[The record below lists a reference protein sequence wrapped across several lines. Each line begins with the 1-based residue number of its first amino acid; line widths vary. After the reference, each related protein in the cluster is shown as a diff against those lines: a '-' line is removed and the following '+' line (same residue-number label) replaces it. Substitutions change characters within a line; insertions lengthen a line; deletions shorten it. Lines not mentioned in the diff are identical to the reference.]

1 MYCHQALFQKLH
13 FLQGYVTQ
21 RAYLVVTL
29 IDNVYTNVIEKEH
42 TCGILVRPI
51 SDHQMYFCM
60 INENYIKP
68 KTKQK
73 YVEIKVCNQESL
85 EKFKTEI
92 AHAEI
97 YTKLKKDLTD
107 DPNTNYEMLSQIL
120 EMAKNK
126 HIPKKFK
133 RFNKRRHGKEGW
145 MTNELLTKVVKKN
158 KLYVVRKTTPLTNEN
173 YEIYKVR
180 FKDHDKEVK
189 KDIVNAKKKYY
200 SRIFDTYRSEENM
213 ENNQ

>member
-1 MYCHQALFQKLH
+1 M
-13 FLQGYVTQ
+13 
-21 RAYLVVTL
+21 
-29 IDNVYTNVIEKEH
+29 
-42 TCGILVRPI
+42 
-51 SDHQMYFCM
+51 
-60 INENYIKP
+60 NENYVKP

-73 YVEIKVCNQESL
+73 YVEIEVCNQESL

-126 HIPKKFK
+126 HIPKKVK
-133 RFNKRRHGKEGW
+133 KFNKRKHGKEGW

-158 KLYVVRKTTPLTNEN
+158 KLYEKLL
-173 YEIYKVR
+173 
-180 FKDHDKEVK
+180 H
-189 KDIVNAKKKYY
+189 
-200 SRIFDTYRSEENM
+200 
-213 ENNQ
+213 

>member
-1 MYCHQALFQKLH
+1 M
-13 FLQGYVTQ
+13 T
-21 RAYLVVTL
+21 RTTSTL

-42 TCGILVRPI
+42 TSGILVRPI

-60 INENYIKP
+60 MNKNYIKP

-85 EKFKTEI
+85 EKFETEI

-107 DPNTNYEMLSQIL
+107 DPNTNHEML

-126 HIPKKFK
+126 HIPKK
-133 RFNKRRHGKEGW
+133 
-145 MTNELLTKVVKKN
+145 VKKF
-158 KLYVVRKTTPLTNEN
+158 YRRK
-173 YEIYKVR
+173 
-180 FKDHDKEVK
+180 H
-189 KDIVNAKKKYY
+189 
-200 SRIFDTYRSEENM
+200 
-213 ENNQ
+213 